1 MWGRRGGKAEA
12 VEIYGGIVA
21 SAGSVIDWVEGVE
34 SRDGK
39 GSVRK
44 RVWEKVKKK
53 GVGEEGGIGRSWVGP
68 AP

>member
-1 MWGRRGGKAEA
+1 VGEERGNAEA
-12 VEIYGGIVA
+12 VEIYGGIVG
-21 SAGSVIDWVEGVE
+21 SAGSVMTGWRGVE

>member
-1 MWGRRGGKAEA
+1 MTGWR
-12 VEIYGGIVA
+12 
-21 SAGSVIDWVEGVE
+21 GVE

>member
-1 MWGRRGGKAEA
+1 VGEERGERGGSGDLWGNCRKCRECNPQ
-12 VEIYGGIVA
+12 G
-21 SAGSVIDWVEGVE
+21 WRGVE